1 MLDVLSLRCH
11 GGKDGHRRQAGG
23 DVVCAL
29 CQSGAS
35 SWVAVLGAGRLG
47 TKGCLAPRPGKKDA
61 LHMQCQKLIKSLLA
75 VKCVVLIAW
84 AVRSLLGMDLSAC
97 RPFSSKSLGL

>member
-1 MLDVLSLRCH
+1 M
-11 GGKDGHRRQAGG
+11 
-23 DVVCAL
+23 
-29 CQSGAS
+29 
-35 SWVAVLGAGRLG
+35 AVLGAGRLG